1 MMIIKL
7 YVGLYNSLFVCYIS
21 KKKKKNF
28 PNILKWGGGDDNQEL
43 RNSPCLN
50 VMKPCSSCLPLV
62 QVQTLTPITHAILLV
77 WLSGIHTHR

>member
-1 MMIIKL
+1 MIIKL
-7 YVGLYNSLFVCYIS
+7 YVGFIQFSVCVLYG
-21 KKKKKNF
+21 KKKNF

-50 VMKPCSSCLPLV
+50 VMKPCSSRLPLV